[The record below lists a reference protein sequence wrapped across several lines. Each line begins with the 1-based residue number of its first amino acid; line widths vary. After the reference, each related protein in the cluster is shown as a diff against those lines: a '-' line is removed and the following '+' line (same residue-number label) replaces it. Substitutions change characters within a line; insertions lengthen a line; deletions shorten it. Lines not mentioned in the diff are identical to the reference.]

1 MTIATRIL
9 TEFSRID
16 PAEWERLDHQDNPFV
31 SHAFLGALES
41 SGALDA
47 RLGWT
52 PCHLALYEGDELVA
66 FAPSYVKSNSHGE
79 FVFDWAWAD
88 AYQRQGLS
96 YYPKLL
102 TAVPYSPVTGP
113 RLLTRRGHPDPAGL
127 RRRLVRLAVDACAQ
141 LQLSSWH
148 CNFVATEDRAALEEA
163 DLLPRQDWQ
172 FHWVNDGYSG
182 FDDFLGRLRARKRK
196 NVLRERRQ
204 VEDAGIRFRWL
215 RGRELGDPE
224 LEFVQRCYG
233 ETFRQ
238 YGNHAALNREFF
250 ARLAATLGDGLCVA
264 IALRDQQPLAMSLYL
279 QGGGRLYGRYW
290 GCLEQIPGLHFET
303 AYYQGI
309 EFCVANGIGVFESG
323 AQGEHKISRGFRPA
337 ATHSFHYLREAAFR
351 EPIARY
357 LRQEKA
363 WMLEYREQLGQHDPF
378 RHDPFRHDPFRSESA

>member
-1 MTIATRIL
+1 VTIATRIL
-9 TEFSRID
+9 PEFSLVEAAD
-16 PAEWERLDHQDNPFV
+16 WERLDQQGNPFV
-31 SHAFLGALES
+31 SYAFLGALES

-52 PCHLALYEGDELVA
+52 PCHLALYEGDELAA
-66 FAPSYVKSNSHGE
+66 FAPSYIKSNSHGE

-88 AYQRQGLS
+88 AYERHGLR

-113 RLLTRRGHPDPAGL
+113 RLLTRRGHPAPAGL
-127 RRRLVRLAVDACAQ
+127 RQRLVQLAIDTCAQ

-148 CNFVATEDRAALEEA
+148 CNFVGAEDAAALQEA
-163 DLLPRQDWQ
+163 DLLPRRDWQ
-172 FHWVNDGYSG
+172 FHWVNEGYSG
-182 FDDFLGRLRARKRK
+182 FDQFLERLRARKRK
-196 NVLRERRQ
+196 NVRRERRQ

-215 RGRELGDPE
+215 RGSELGDPE
-224 LEFVQRCYG
+224 LDFVQRCYG

-264 IALRDQQPLAMSLYL
+264 FALRDQQPLAMSLYL

-290 GCLEQIPGLHFET
+290 GCLEQVPGLHFEA

-309 EFCVANGIGVFESG
+309 EFCIANGIGVFESG

-337 ATHSFHYLREAAFR
+337 PTRSFHYLREETFR
-351 EPIARY
+351 GPIARY
-357 LRQEKA
+357 LQQEKA
-363 WMLEYREQLGQHDPF
+363 WMLEYLEQLA
-378 RHDPFRHDPFRSESA
+378 RHDPFRSEAA

>member
-1 MTIATRIL
+1 VTIATRIL
-9 TEFSRID
+9 PEFSRIAA
-16 PAEWERLDHQDNPFV
+16 AEWERLDHHDNPFV
-31 SHAFLGALES
+31 SHAFLAALES

-52 PCHLALYEGDELVA
+52 PCHLALYEGDELAA
-66 FAPSYVKSNSHGE
+66 FAPSYIKSNSHGE
-79 FVFDWAWAD
+79 YVFDWAWAD
-88 AYQRQGLS
+88 AYQRHGLS

-113 RLLTRRGHPDPAGL
+113 RLLTRRDHPDPAGL
-127 RRRLVRLAVDACAQ
+127 RRRLVQLAVDTCAQ
-141 LQLSSWH
+141 LRLSSWH
-148 CNFVATEDRAALEEA
+148 CNFVAAEDRAALEGA

-172 FHWVNDGYSG
+172 FHWVNEGYSG
-182 FDDFLGRLRARKRK
+182 FDDFLERLRARKRK
-196 NVLRERRQ
+196 SVRRERRQ
-204 VEDAGIRFRWL
+204 VEDAGIHFRWL

-224 LEFVQRCYG
+224 LDFVQRCYG

-250 ARLAATLGDGLCVA
+250 ARLATTLGDGLCVA
-264 IALRDQQPLAMSLYL
+264 FALRDEQPLAMSLYL

-290 GCLEQIPGLHFET
+290 GCLEQVPGLHFET

-309 EFCVANGIGVFESG
+309 EFCIANGIGVFESG

-363 WMLEYREQLGQHDPF
+363 WMLGYREQLAQ
-378 RHDPFRHDPFRSESA
+378 HDPFRHDPFRSEVA

>member
-1 MTIATRIL
+1 VTIATRIL
-9 TEFSRID
+9 SEFSRID
-16 PAEWERLDHQDNPFV
+16 AADWERLDHHDNPFV

-88 AYQRQGLS
+88 AYQRHGLS

-127 RRRLVRLAVDACAQ
+127 RRRLVRLAVDTCAQ
-141 LQLSSWH
+141 LHLSSWH
-148 CNFVATEDRAALEEA
+148 CNFVAAEDRAALEEA

-172 FHWVNDGYSG
+172 FHWVNEGYSG

-250 ARLAATLGDGLCVA
+250 ARLAGTLGDGLCVA
-264 IALRDQQPLAMSLYL
+264 IALRDQQSLAMSLYL

-290 GCLEQIPGLHFET
+290 GCLEQVPGLHFET

-309 EFCVANGIGVFESG
+309 EFCIANGIGVFESG

-351 EPIARY
+351 DPIARY

-378 RHDPFRHDPFRSESA
+378 RHDPFRSESA

>member
-1 MTIATRIL
+1 MTIATLIL
-9 TEFSRID
+9 PEISGVD
-16 PAEWERLDHQDNPFV
+16 AADWERLDHQDNPFV

-52 PCHLALYEGDELVA
+52 PCHLAVHDDGGLAA
-66 FAPSYVKSNSHGE
+66 FAPSYIKTNSHGE
-79 FVFDWAWAD
+79 FVFDWAWAE
-88 AYQRQGLS
+88 AYQRHGLS

-127 RRRLVRLAVDACAQ
+127 RRRLVQLAMDACAQ

-148 CNFVATEDRAALEEA
+148 CNFVGAEDGAALQEA
-163 DLLPRQDWQ
+163 GLLAREDCQ
-172 FHWVNDGYSG
+172 FHWVNEGYSC
-182 FDDFLGRLRARKRK
+182 FDDFLERLRARKRK
-196 NVLRERRQ
+196 NVRRERRQ

-215 RGRELGDPE
+215 RGSELGDAE
-224 LEFVQRCYG
+224 LDFVQRCYSA
-233 ETFRQ
+233 TFRQ

-264 IALRDQQPLAMSLYL
+264 FALRDRQPLAMSLYL

-290 GCLEQIPGLHFET
+290 GCLEPVPGLHFET

-309 EFCVANGIGVFESG
+309 EFCIANGIGVFESG

-337 ATHSFHYLREAAFR
+337 PTRSFHYLREETFR

-357 LRQEKA
+357 LQQEKN
-363 WMLEYREQLGQHDPF
+363 WMLEYRDQLAQ
-378 RHDPFRHDPFRSESA
+378 HDPFRHDPFRSEAA

>member
-9 TEFSRID
+9 SEFSRID
-16 PAEWERLDHQDNPFV
+16 AAEWERLDHHDNPFV

-88 AYQRQGLS
+88 AYQRHGLS

-127 RRRLVRLAVDACAQ
+127 RRRLVRLAVDTCAQ

-148 CNFVATEDRAALEEA
+148 CNFVAAEDRAALEEA

-172 FHWVNDGYSG
+172 FHWVNEGYSG
-182 FDDFLGRLRARKRK
+182 FDGFLERLRARKRK

-204 VEDAGIRFRWL
+204 VEEAGIRFRWL

-264 IALRDQQPLAMSLYL
+264 IALRDQRPLAMSLYL

-290 GCLEQIPGLHFET
+290 GCLEQVPGLHFET

-309 EFCVANGIGVFESG
+309 EFCIANGIGVFESG

-357 LRQEKA
+357 LRQEKV
-363 WMLEYREQLGQHDPF
+363 WMLEYREQLAQHDPF
-378 RHDPFRHDPFRSESA
+378 RHDPFRQDPLRSESA